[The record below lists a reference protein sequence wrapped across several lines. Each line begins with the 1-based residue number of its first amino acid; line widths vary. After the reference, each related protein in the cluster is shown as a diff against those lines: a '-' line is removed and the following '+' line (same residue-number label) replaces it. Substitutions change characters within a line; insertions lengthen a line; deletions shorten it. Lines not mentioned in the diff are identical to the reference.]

1 MEHKYIPVVTRKAT
15 ARVYLNEII
24 YIEKR
29 GRKTVLIT
37 ENGSIDF
44 YCEMAYIK
52 KYTDGRFLDC
62 HRSYLFNMDR
72 IRTMTD
78 QTIHMDLDFSVVLG
92 REAFRR
98 GRRIFSN
105 YVSKGASQKED
116 GNLQ

>member
-15 ARVYLNEII
+15 ARVYLDEII

-29 GRKTVLIT
+29 KRQTVLVT
-37 ENGSIDF
+37 ESGPVTF
-44 YCEMAYIK
+44 YCEMAYVK

-72 IRTMTD
+72 IRAMED
-78 QTIHMDLDFSVVLG
+78 RAVHMDMDFSVILG

-98 GRRIFSN
+98 GRRMFSD
-105 YVSKGASQKED
+105 YMKAAGQEEE
-116 GNLQ
+116 QRQ